1 MIGKKET
8 LYRFI
13 KNRKQLVNDYRPVS
27 LLLISSKIFEKTIFD
42 NIFHFMI
49 QKNLLNSFQSDFRPN
64 DSCVNQLISITHSI
78 YRAFDANPSLEV

>member
-42 NIFHFMI
+42 NIFNFMI